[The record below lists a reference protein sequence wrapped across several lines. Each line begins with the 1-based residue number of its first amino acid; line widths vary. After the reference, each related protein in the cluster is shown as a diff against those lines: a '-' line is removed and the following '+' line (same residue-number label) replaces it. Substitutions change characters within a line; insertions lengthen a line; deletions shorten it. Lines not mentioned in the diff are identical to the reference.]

1 MLHNFSKKDMKQVL
15 ISLFLM
21 AALSAHGQS
30 RVEQISDFLDGII
43 NFEEAG
49 FNEHNPILTVN
60 SLAAEQADEVMQ
72 MTESN
77 IGEILEKGREFSH
90 CLITVDQHTVVLITD
105 WDNCKQSGSWNT
117 CMPYGIGFI
126 QRGELESHED
136 YINNIIGTPDA
147 KRRTAFF
154 FE

>member
-1 MLHNFSKKDMKQVL
+1 MKYVL
-15 ISLFLM
+15 LMLFLV

-30 RVEQISDFLDGII
+30 KVEKISDFLDSII
-43 NFEEAG
+43 NFEEAS
-49 FNEHNPILTVN
+49 FNEHNPIITIH
-60 SLAAEQADEVMQ
+60 SMAAEQADEVEQ
-72 MTESN
+72 ITESN
-77 IGEILEKGREFSH
+77 IREILEKGRQFSH
-90 CLITVDQHTVVLITD
+90 CLITVEQHTVVLVTD
-105 WDNCKQSGSWNT
+105 WENCKQSGSWDT
-117 CMPYGIGFI
+117 CMPYGKGFI